1 MLSGTSKTVPP
12 NAHILVVDDDP
23 VNRVLLDAVLS
34 PEGYRVTEADSGE
47 KALARLAEGGVDLV
61 LLDMM
66 MPGIDGA
73 ETCARL
79 RQLPGCRTLPVV
91 FITAYGDRQARLRA
105 KEAGADEFLTK
116 PLDEAEL
123 LVRVRTLLAAKA
135 FHDLREQQ
143 RELLER
149 ELERRAELLLRAE
162 RLATLGTL
170 AGAVGH
176 ELNNANMVFNFTL
189 AAIERRAAE
198 GAPPAPE
205 DLAALRKVFTTVR
218 LHASQLLSLGRPG
231 PDRVE
236 MVDLGELLRELSTTL
251 RAIGRIKHI
260 ALTLDLPDEGVCL
273 LANRTRVEQVFLNLL
288 VNAADAL
295 SDRSDRPREIVVRAR
310 ALPGDRVECR
320 VEDTG
325 CGIPEAALGQIFEPY
340 FTTKA
345 PGQGMGLGLPVV
357 HQIVHAY
364 QGTVRVESRQG
375 VGTAFVFDLPGY

>member
-47 KALARLAEGGVDLV
+47 QALARLAEGGVDLV

-189 AAIERRAAE
+189 AAIERRASE
-198 GAPPAPE
+198 GAPPAAE

-345 PGQGMGLGLPVV
+345 PGQGTGLGLPVV
-357 HQIVHAY
+357 QQIVQSY
-364 QGTVRVESRQG
+364 QGTVRAESRQG